1 MRLLC
6 KVLFIPI
13 YVFLAGCNRNV
24 DTNLI
29 KEGDIVFQQSISRQS
44 AAVELATHSR
54 YSHMGMIFKEN
65 GEFLVLEAVQPVQYT
80 PLDEWIKRGKR
91 GHIVIKRLKDKA
103 LDYDVIKKMKL
114 QGESYVG
121 KKYDIHFEWSD
132 EKIYCSELVWKI
144 YKDVL
149 GVEIGP
155 LKKLKD
161 FDLKHE
167 RVQSIMKKRYGENIP
182 YEETVV
188 SPGDIFDSEKLE
200 LVMEE

>member
-1 MRLLC
+1 MNT
-6 KVLFIPI
+6 FIKI
-13 YVFLAGCNRNV
+13 LSIAICVFFAGCNRDI
-24 DTNLI
+24 DTNLL

-80 PLDEWIKRGKR
+80 PLEEWIKRGKR
-91 GHIVIKRLKDKA
+91 GHIVIKRLKDKTI
-103 LDYDVIKKMKL
+103 DDEEIRKMKI

-121 KKYDIHFEWSD
+121 KRYDIHFEWSD

-149 GVEIGP
+149 GVEIAS

-167 RVQSIMKKRYGENIP
+167 RVQSIMKKRYGDNIP

-200 LVMEE
+200 LVIEE

>member
-1 MRLLC
+1 MKLPYKILII
-6 KVLFIPI
+6 FI
-13 YVFLAGCNRNV
+13 YLFLAGCNR
-24 DTNLI
+24 DIETKLI

-44 AAVELATHSR
+44 TAIELATHSR

-91 GHIVIKRLKDKA
+91 GHIVIKRLKDEA
-103 LDYDVIKKMKL
+103 LNDDVIRKMKL

-167 RVQSIMKKRYGENIP
+167 RVQSIMKQRYGENIP